1 MSDTKPA
8 IKENNRWKLGIPILI
23 LGVLVM
29 LVIEFNNRANELHR
43 LEEERRLV
51 EVRLL
56 EQEGT
61 KAALVTQIAYAT
73 SDPAVVEWAR
83 ESAKMKQPGDQ
94 VVVLVPPDDLPPTPT
109 PMPTAIPVE
118 KNNLERWWD
127 LFFSVE
133 KP

>member
-1 MSDTKPA
+1 MSETKPA

-23 LGVLVM
+23 LGILVM
-29 LVIEFNNRANELHR
+29 LVIEFNNRANDLHR

-51 EVRLL
+51 EARLI

-61 KAALVTQIAYAT
+61 KVALITQIAYAT
-73 SDPAVVEWAR
+73 SDQAVVEWAR
-83 ESAKMKQPGDQ
+83 EAAKMKQPGDQ
-94 VVVLVPPDDLPPTPT
+94 VVVLIPPEEGAPTPT
-109 PMPTAIPVE
+109 PLPTVIPIE

-127 LFFSVE
+127 LFLSPE

>member
-1 MSDTKPA
+1 
-8 IKENNRWKLGIPILI
+8 
-23 LGVLVM
+23 M
-29 LVIEFNNRANELHR
+29 LVIEFNNRANDLHR

-73 SDPAVVEWAR
+73 SDQAVVEWAR

-94 VVVLVPPDDLPPTPT
+94 VVVLVPPDDLAPTPT
-109 PMPTAIPVE
+109 PVPTAIPVE